1 MSDGL
6 HNSSVM
12 LDIRLIDVN
21 DRNPE
26 FNSSVH
32 YSAYVPEVSGKIC
45 TWLHDSL
52 QRLSIL
58 NDD

>member
-1 MSDGL
+1 
-6 HNSSVM
+6 M

-32 YSAYVPEVSGKIC
+32 YSAYVPEVSGKY
-45 TWLHDSL
+45 LKR
-52 QRLSIL
+52 RLERNCS
-58 NDD
+58 NKDYFVFN